1 MAYKVISPIMNY
13 FLANN
18 MCKDYTDI
26 EGENIALVQLNP
38 SLSATFQEP
47 LFFDSNTI
55 LDGENA
61 TITGIEFVNANQ
73 LIKTPSGQTTIDAS
87 YYANGLLT
95 ISDLKKQIIAQL
107 PLTSLI
113 SQSNGGKIKFTF
125 FNTHVW
131 ANCYV
136 DFTAS
141 GITSPTIP
149 LLFNVY
155 YVPKIKN

>member
-1 MAYKVISPIMNY
+1 MNY

-26 EGENIALVQLNP
+26 QGEMVALVQLNP
-38 SLSATFQEP
+38 LANATYQEP
-47 LFFDSNTI
+47 LYFDSQTM
-55 LDGENA
+55 LDGENV

-73 LIKTPSGQTTIDAS
+73 LIKTPSGQTTIDAL
-87 YYANGLLT
+87 YYPNGLLT
-95 ISDLKKQIIAQL
+95 ISDLNRQIIAQL

-155 YVPKIKN
+155 YTEKIKN

>member
-1 MAYKVISPIMNY
+1 MNY

-18 MCKDYTDI
+18 MCKDYTAI
-26 EGENIALVQLNP
+26 EGEMVALVQLNP
-38 SLSATFQEP
+38 PTLATYQEP
-47 LFFDSNTI
+47 MYFDSQTM

-73 LIKTPSGQTTIDAS
+73 LIKTPSGQTTVDAL
-87 YYANGLLT
+87 YYPNGLLT
-95 ISDLKKQIIAQL
+95 ISDLSKSIIAQL

-125 FNTHVW
+125 FNTQLW
-131 ANCYV
+131 ANCFV
-136 DFTAS
+136 DFTAGAFS
-141 GITSPTIP
+141 SPTIP

-155 YVPKIKN
+155 YVPKVKN

>member
-1 MAYKVISPIMNY
+1 MNY

-18 MCKDYTDI
+18 MCKDYTTI
-26 EGENIALVQLNP
+26 EGEMCALVQLNP
-38 SLSATFQEP
+38 PVNGTYQEP
-47 LFFDSNTI
+47 MYFDSQTM

-61 TITGIEFVNANQ
+61 TITAIEFVNSNQ
-73 LIKTPSGQTTIDAS
+73 LIKTPSGQDTVDAVN
-87 YYANGLLT
+87 YKNGLLT

-125 FNTHVW
+125 FNTQLW
-131 ANCYV
+131 ANCFV
-136 DFTAS
+136 DFTLAPFS
-141 GITSPTIP
+141 SPSIP